1 MSPAD
6 LNIRIVQADT
16 VWHDPQANRD
26 YYTALLAG
34 MAPDADII
42 VLPETF
48 TSGFSNDALAQ
59 AEAMDGPTVVW
70 LREQAMALNAVVT
83 GSVQIRD
90 DAAVFNRMLWAA
102 PDGSTSRPADVP
114 LESWPPAP
122 LKEQPVKEAVGTRAA
137 LKPAPPDTTETLVAP
152 ATLQALKLV
161 FTTLMAAARDTATP
175 PPRTDIKG

>member
-16 VWHDPQANRD
+16 VWHHPQANRD

-102 PDGSTSRPADVP
+102 PDGSIRNYD
-114 LESWPPAP
+114 
-122 LKEQPVKEAVGTRAA
+122 
-137 LKPAPPDTTETLVAP
+137 
-152 ATLQALKLV
+152 
-161 FTTLMAAARDTATP
+161 
-175 PPRTDIKG
+175 

>member
-1 MSPAD
+1 MSTAD

-16 VWHDPQANRD
+16 VWHHPQANRD

-90 DAAVFNRMLWAA
+90 GAAVFNRMLWAA
-102 PDGSTSRPADVP
+102 PDRTDTSKGRF
-114 LESWPPAP
+114 
-122 LKEQPVKEAVGTRAA
+122 
-137 LKPAPPDTTETLVAP
+137 APPKRRPVPSSTAFICATICAHSASSTTRPLA
-152 ATLQALKLV
+152 K
-161 FTTLMAAARDTATP
+161 
-175 PPRTDIKG
+175 